1 MLCNLPCRIVLI
13 AMNTVSLIAG
23 LALLIVGALMV
34 WGQSVIQSLLNN
46 FLTNLINQ
54 YNQGSSA
61 AQINE
66 LVTRIL
72 TSTSPV
78 GMAVFILGSVC
89 AGISLFGYCGAC
101 CNMKILLYIY
111 AILVGTLALAVLVT
125 FSVYFSRK
133 EEIGNKAIDL
143 FQTSVNNYQS
153 MEANNLDSL
162 VVGLISPPLKCCGV
176 NDGEDFRKSANFWRN
191 DTYGGQTYNN
201 IDYPVPCCKMN
212 ENYAITDSSCPNTFT
227 TQNSYY
233 NVGCKGPLKALFLKY
248 MDYVAYGLIGV
259 FVLLLLVVLFTILT
273 ICVDVI

>member
-1 MLCNLPCRIVLI
+1 MICNLPCRIVLI
-13 AMNTVSLIAG
+13 AMNSVSLIVG

-46 FLTNLINQ
+46 FITNLINQ
-54 YNQGSSA
+54 YIQGSSG

-78 GMAVFILGSVC
+78 GMAVFILGCVC

-111 AILVGTLALAVLVT
+111 AILVGILALAFLVT

-133 EEIGNKAIDL
+133 DEIGNKAIEL

-153 MEANNLDSL
+153 MVANNLDSL
-162 VVGLISPPLKCCGV
+162 VIGLILPPLNVVVWIVEKISRSQPISGEMILMVV
-176 NDGEDFRKSANFWRN
+176 NHIQILSILYR
-191 DTYGGQTYNN
+191 
-201 IDYPVPCCKMN
+201 
-212 ENYAITDSSCPNTFT
+212 
-227 TQNSYY
+227 
-233 NVGCKGPLKALFLKY
+233 
-248 MDYVAYGLIGV
+248 
-259 FVLLLLVVLFTILT
+259 VVK
-273 ICVDVI
+273 